1 MEFKLYL
8 KPRKRG
14 FFNCMPKIF
23 SYGKNEKLK
32 SRKLLEQVFS
42 EGKSF
47 TVFPVKVF
55 YLKPNTPLDF
65 PVKVGVG
72 VSGKHFKKAVDRNR
86 IKRLLREAYRTE
98 KLALHKYLQEQNKHV
113 VVFLLYIDK
122 VLPEYAVIK
131 TKMPLI
137 LERIIKQLNEASAA
151 NT

>member
-1 MEFKLYL
+1 
-8 KPRKRG
+8 
-14 FFNCMPKIF
+14 MPKIF

-137 LERIIKQLNEASAA
+137 LERIIKQLNEAGAA

>member
-47 TVFPVKVF
+47 TVFPVKV
-55 YLKPNTPLDF
+55 L
-65 PVKVGVG
+65 VG

-98 KLALHKYLQEQNKHV
+98 KLALHKYLQEQNKYV

-122 VLPEYAVIK
+122 VLPEYVVIK

-137 LERIIKQLNEASAA
+137 FERIIKQLNEASAA